1 MLPTQIA
8 VEEAVA
14 FTVGLALTVN
24 EMVFVFTHPLALV
37 PVTLYIVVETGFTDV
52 LVATIFTGFQ
62 V

>member
-1 MLPTQIA
+1 MPPKQIA

-14 FTVGLALTVN
+14 FTVGLAFTVK
-24 EMVFVFTHPLALV
+24 EIVCVFTHPLALV

-52 LVATIFTGFQ
+52 LVATMFPGFQ